1 MKSLP
6 RLVIVLALCF
16 TTIALLPT
24 PAQAAVCRFPEILL
38 SVDRGVPGDP
48 VTVRGKD
55 FDPDAYVDIYYYVD
69 SDSRIA
75 LKDSII
81 PDFSRSFSVEVTI
94 PESATGDHR
103 VRAIGRV
110 DGQIVERDAVFRVK
124 PGVMVS
130 PAEGPVGIAVT
141 AKGRGFAEYE
151 TAIEVR
157 YYFNGSY
164 ERVAENI
171 EADARGSWEATIE
184 IPTSTRGEYRI
195 TARGAKTAFVAAVR
209 PATFQVKPVIS
220 MVEPSGSVGQSIPVS
235 GSGFAPN
242 ESGIRILLAGEAVA
256 TGIRADDSGYWEAN
270 FTVPAKPAGQYSLTA
285 EGGITSRADVGNIDF
300 ELKPGLTLSPA
311 EGHVGMNLTAVGLG
325 FPAGKA
331 VVILYDDEQVA
342 TATADDEGGF
352 HAVFLVPPSRYGKR
366 QVAAAIDEGTNSI
379 ANFKIAATAYFI
391 MDSDPPPTPEP
402 ISPND
407 GRRVGFVGKVRP
419 TFEWSEVEDDS
430 GVYYNLQ
437 VATSADFT
445 APSVVVSVTGLT
457 GTSYTLENEALS
469 FGTYYWAVQ
478 AVDSAENESG
488 WSQGDFFRAG
498 RLPLWAFIVI
508 MVFVGILLLAR
519 LRALL
524 IRRLFYS

>member
-1 MKSLP
+1 LLP
-6 RLVIVLALCF
+6 RLAIVLALCLM
-16 TTIALLPT
+16 TIALLPVL
-24 PAQAAVCRFPEILL
+24 AQAEVCRFCEITL
-38 SVDRGVPGDP
+38 SVDRGVPGDIL
-48 VTVRGKD
+48 TVNGWD

-75 LKDSII
+75 LKESII
-81 PDFSRSFSVEVTI
+81 PNSSRSFSVTVTI
-94 PESATGDHR
+94 PESPTGDHR

-124 PGVMVS
+124 PGVTVS

-209 PATFQVKPVIS
+209 AATFQVKPVLS
-220 MVEPSGSVGQSIPVS
+220 MVEPSGGAGQSIPVS
-235 GSGFAPN
+235 GNGFAPN
-242 ESGIRILLAGEAVA
+242 ERNIRILLDGEEVA
-256 TGIRADDSGYWEAN
+256 TGIRADDSGYWEESFA
-270 FTVPAKPAGQYSLTA
+270 VPAKPAGEYSLTA
-285 EGGITSRADVGNIDF
+285 EGDITRRADVGNISF
-300 ELKPGLTLSPA
+300 EIRAGLALSPA
-311 EGHVGMNLTAVGLG
+311 EGHVGMNLTVTGRG

-331 VVILYDDEQVA
+331 VVILYDGDQVA
-342 TATADDEGGF
+342 TATADDEGDF
-352 HAVFLVPPSRYGKR
+352 QVVFPVPASRYGER
-366 QVAAAIDEGTNSI
+366 QVAAAINEGANSV
-379 ANFKIAATAYFI
+379 ADLEIAATASFI
-391 MDSDPPPTPEP
+391 MDSKPPPTPEP

-437 VATSADFT
+437 VATSADF
-445 APSVVVSVTGLT
+445 AASSVVASVTGLT

-469 FGTYYWAVQ
+469 YGTYYWVVQ
-478 AVDSAENESG
+478 AADSAENESA
-488 WSQGDFFRAG
+488 WSEADFFRAG